1 MELTATCQHAKKKK
15 KKTQQWLYLHLHWS
29 VTFEEAEF
37 LEESGDDE
45 GVTEVKQQPTEQQAL
60 VVQVGG
66 VWPRVDVAYRNL
78 GR

>member
-1 MELTATCQHAKKKK
+1 MSVRQKKKNS
-15 KKTQQWLYLHLHWS
+15 TDTAVTVSTSALII
-29 VTFEEAEF
+29 TFEEAEF

-45 GVTEVKQQPTEQQAL
+45 GVTEVKQQPTKQQAL